1 MVCCGGIVMDRYIE
15 TYYFVN
21 VKLAIVQINHIASHH

>member
-1 MVCCGGIVMDRYIE
+1 MVCCGGIVMHRYIE

-21 VKLAIVQINHIASHH
+21 VKLAMVWINMQLQ

>member
-21 VKLAIVQINHIASHH
+21 VKLAIVQINMQLQ